1 MNTIVFLILHYG
13 DIAVT
18 KSCTD
23 SILQLNTEDNIRIV
37 IVDNDYKKSEAE
49 RKQLDNQYAD
59 SSIVKI
65 IKMTENVGFSRA
77 NNEGYLYA
85 KKHYQPDYII
95 VTNNDI
101 VFEQKDF
108 IEKIKFDYEQ
118 YEYAVLGPDI
128 LGYDDG
134 KHQSPIDVQGRTLKQ
149 VDYTIWMNKVC
160 LAMFSLVYPLLKWNF
175 GRQKEAQSN
184 TNVGYCEGIVPSGAC
199 IVLSSLFIDKES
211 KVFAPETMFYYEE
224 YILHERCR
232 QKGHKIVFE
241 PNVYVVHGDS
251 VATKHKTGNQRERI
265 RFVMKN
271 TLESARVYRDM
282 LSGKKKVKKEKSV
295 SWKGN
300 LRKITVIRLM
310 LNAPLYLKTN
320 GWKKTIQYTQDVIWN
335 FFGKNRN
342 KVPRIQYNVKE
353 LEEQGKKDFKKNI
366 KFSIVVPL
374 YNTPISYLREMI
386 ESVQNQTY
394 TNWELCLADGS
405 DEGHED
411 VGDVCHEYQQ
421 SDARIKYKKLSENK
435 GISENTNVA
444 LEMSEGEYVGLL
456 DHDDCLHLSA
466 LFECMCVIEQN
477 KVDYIYTDE
486 MTFVGD
492 IKHVVNVHF
501 KPDFSPDTLRSYN
514 YIGCFSVFNKQLLN
528 EVGNFD
534 PRFEGSQNYDVIFRL
549 TEKAQNIVHIQK
561 VLYFK
566 RLCENSVI
574 QNHHIKSSEV
584 DVTKDIILE
593 HLNRVGLVGKVEVG
607 KIPTIYR
614 IEYEIKQD
622 PLISILIPNKDHVIE
637 LRQCIESIESKST
650 YKNIEI
656 IVVENNSEQEETFA
670 YYESLMKNCR
680 NVKVVNW
687 KGDFNY
693 SAINN
698 YGVTFCKGE
707 YIVLLN
713 NDIEVITPN
722 WLEEMLMFAQ
732 RPDVGAVGAMLYYP
746 DDTIQHAGVIVGI
759 GGVAG
764 HSHKFLGRD
773 NYGYANRLLIAQNL
787 SAVTAACMMMRK
799 SIYEEVDGLD
809 EQFKVAYNDVD
820 ICMRIHEKGY
830 LNVFTP
836 FAELYHYESKSRG
849 SENTKEK
856 IIRLKKEKE
865 YFVIKWSDYL
875 KVGDPYY
882 NINLTQDKE
891 DFSYKNRRK

>member
-23 SILQLNTEDNIRIV
+23 SIFQLNTEDNVQIV
-37 IVDNDYKKSEAE
+37 IVDNDYKKSEEE
-49 RKQLDNQYAD
+49 RQQLNNQYAD
-59 SSIVKI
+59 SSAVKV
-65 IKMTENVGFSRA
+65 IKMTENVGFSKA
-77 NNEGYLYA
+77 NNEGYVYA

-101 VFEQKDF
+101 VFGQKDF
-108 IEKIKFDYEQ
+108 IEKIKSAYKQ
-118 YEYAVLGPDI
+118 YEYAVLGPDV

-134 KHQSPIDVQGRTLKQ
+134 KHQSPIDTQGRTLKQ
-149 VDYTIWMNKVC
+149 INYTIRMNAIC
-160 LAMFSLVYPLLKWNF
+160 LAMFPVIYPLLKWNF
-175 GRQKEAQSN
+175 GRQKEAQCN
-184 TNVGYCEGIVPSGAC
+184 IHVEYCENIVPSGAC

-211 KVFAPETMFYYEE
+211 KVFTPETIFYYEE

-232 QKGHKIVFE
+232 QQGYKIVFE
-241 PNVYVVHGDS
+241 PNASVVHGDA
-251 VATKHKTGNQRERI
+251 VATRSKTRSQRERI

-271 TLESARVYRDM
+271 TLDSARIYRDM
-282 LSGKKKVKKEKSV
+282 LCKKKKVKHEKNIRWKE
-295 SWKGN
+295 N
-300 LRKITVIRLM
+300 LRKITIIRLM
-310 LNAPLYLKTN
+310 LNAPLYLQAN
-320 GWKKTIQYTQDVIWN
+320 GWKKTIQYTQDVIWS

-342 KVPRIQYNVKE
+342 KIPRVQYNAKE
-353 LEEQGKKDFKKNI
+353 LEEQRKKQFKKNI

-405 DEGHED
+405 DDGYEE
-411 VGDVCHEYQQ
+411 VGNVCQEYQQ

-435 GISENTNVA
+435 GISENTNIA
-444 LEMSEGEYVGLL
+444 LEMSEGEYIGLL

-466 LFECMCVIEQN
+466 LFECMCVIEQS
-477 KVDYIYTDE
+477 KADYIYTDE

-492 IKHVVNVHF
+492 IKHVINVHF

-514 YIGCFSVFNKQLLN
+514 YICHFSVFSKQLLN
-528 EVGNFD
+528 KVGGFD
-534 PRFEGSQNYDVIFRL
+534 KRFDGSQDYDLILRL
-549 TEKAQNIVHIQK
+549 TECAENIVHVQK
-561 VLYFK
+561 VLYFW
-566 RLCENSVI
+566 RAHENSVAQDI
-574 QNHHIKSSEV
+574 NAKAYAL
-584 DVTKDIILE
+584 TAAKDALE
-593 HLNRVGLVGKVEVG
+593 AHLGRVGLDGEVKDG

-614 IEYEIKQD
+614 IKYKIEGQ
-622 PLISILIPNKDHVIE
+622 PLVSILIPNKDHVNE
-637 LRQCIESIESKST
+637 LKKCIDSIQDRST

-656 IVVENNSEQEETFA
+656 VIVENNSKEEQTFA
-670 YYESLMKNCR
+670 YYSAVTNQYS
-680 NVKVVNW
+680 NVRVVNW
-687 KGDFNY
+687 DGEFNY

-698 YGVTFCKGE
+698 YGVQFCQGE

-713 NDIEVITPN
+713 NDIEVITPD

-732 RPDVGAVGAMLYYP
+732 RPDVGIVGAMLYYP

-764 HSHKFLGRD
+764 HSHKFLKRGE
-773 NYGYANRLLIAQNL
+773 NGYVNRLLLAQNL
-787 SAVTAACMMMRK
+787 SAVTAACMMVK
-799 SIYEEVDGLD
+799 KCIYDEVDGLD

-820 ICMRIHEKGY
+820 ICMKVRTKGY

-849 SENTKEK
+849 AEDTKEK
-856 IIRLKKEKE
+856 IERLKNEGELFQRKWNKE
-865 YFVIKWSDYL
+865 L
-875 KVGDPYY
+875 QAGDPYY
-882 NINLTQDKE
+882 NPNLTLEKE
-891 DFSYKNRRK
+891 DFSFHR